1 MQDNAVVE
9 KFCNDMETTPV
20 GVVVGLFQAI
30 SQKLPAFGE
39 WDSRKH
45 QQLLGNNPNVS
56 AAMDEVREHVNKFGS
71 LTFPSMFPVSLLT
84 SHRSLS
90 AATQPGEIR
99 SQQFRLL
106 GQRLCLQARHSRQL
120 DPAELLQPVT
130 TTYIYCSSS
139 IV

>member
-1 MQDNAVVE
+1 ME

-56 AAMDEVREHVNKFGS
+56 MAMDEVRDHVNRFG
-71 LTFPSMFPVSLLT
+71 TFIFVSMFQDPVADVL
-84 SHRSLS
+84 
-90 AATQPGEIR
+90 
-99 SQQFRLL
+99 
-106 GQRLCLQARHSRQL
+106 
-120 DPAELLQPVT
+120 
-130 TTYIYCSSS
+130 
-139 IV
+139 